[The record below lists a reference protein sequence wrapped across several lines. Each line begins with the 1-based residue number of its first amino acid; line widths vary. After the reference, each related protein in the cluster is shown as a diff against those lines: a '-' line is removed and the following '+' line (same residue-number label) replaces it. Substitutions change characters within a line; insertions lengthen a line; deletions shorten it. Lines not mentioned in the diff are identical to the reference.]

1 MHRFTHQPSRNALSP
16 FLRHKCDNN
25 IELIQVLFMRSIRMK
40 ILLASLVCATSL
52 LAHFQTVM
60 TDQSVVEQKN
70 PKVSIQYEFTHPFEQ
85 QSMNMQKPKEAGVFF
100 EGKKTSLLSNLQ
112 SVEKNKMT
120 MWKSE
125 YTIKEP
131 GVYHFYVD
139 PMPYFEPAEDKF
151 IRHQTKTIVDA
162 FNSGEGWD
170 KPIGLKAE
178 IIPLS
183 RPYSLYAGN
192 LFSGKVLYKGK
203 PVPNAEI
210 EIEYY
215 NTKGLKTPNDMYVTQ
230 VVKADNN
237 GVFHV
242 ALPLEGWWGFAA
254 LIDDDEKIKHEGKSY
269 PVELGAVLWLKTEKI
284 H

>member
-1 MHRFTHQPSRNALSP
+1 
-16 FLRHKCDNN
+16 
-25 IELIQVLFMRSIRMK
+25 MK
-40 ILLASLVCATSL
+40 ILLASLFCATSL

-70 PKVSIQYEFTHPFEQ
+70 PKVLIQYEFTHPFEQ

-120 MWKSE
+120 TWKSE

-131 GVYHFYVD
+131 GVYQFYVD

-215 NTKGLKTPNDMYVTQ
+215 NTQGLKAPNDMYGTQ

-242 ALPLEGWWGFAA
+242 ALPLDGWWGFAA